1 MKTKTK
7 QWVSVLLL
15 CISLWTL
22 SCNWLTTTSGYE
34 GAFPYSEN
42 TVNIILNCFGVN
54 VDLESSVK
62 YTETSEESSPR
73 LSRGF
78 SNLSEVLSD
87 DGLSISEW
95 RESMSFLSYVIRRTE
110 VYGFLEDMDKDI
122 VTTLHILYYF
132 GYAVTVLYILTI
144 VLVLYAILNHI
155 LKRKNF
161 GAGATACFAIWFIFN
176 LFAVY
181 QLNNIAEDSVI
192 RITGWSIL
200 ALICCIASCVFWRQC
215 YRELQMQNSANDCS
229 LKESILQLYDK
240 VQQVGYNR
248 AVDSSK
254 NTSSSAKGQI
264 YKHTSASWECP
275 ACHSHMTAEKKFC
288 SNCGAKRPAP
298 VYCPKCGYCF
308 TDNAAFCSNCGT
320 PRPKDSDDS
329 TDA

>member
-15 CISLWTL
+15 CVSLWTL

-42 TVNIILNCFGVN
+42 TVNIILNCFGLN

-62 YTETSEESSPR
+62 YTETNEEHNSR

-78 SNLSEVLSD
+78 SNLSEALSD
-87 DGLSISEW
+87 DGISISEW
-95 RESMSFLSYVIRRTE
+95 RESMGFLSYVIRRTE

-132 GYAVTVLYILTI
+132 GYAVTVSYILTI
-144 VLVLYAILNHI
+144 VLTLYAILNHI

-181 QLNNIAEDSVI
+181 QLNNVAEDSVI

-200 ALICCIASCVFWRQC
+200 APICCIASCVFWHQC

-229 LKESILQLYDK
+229 LEESILQVYDK
-240 VQQVGYNR
+240 IKQAGCNR
-248 AVDSSK
+248 VVD
-254 NTSSSAKGQI
+254 
-264 YKHTSASWECP
+264 SWECP

-288 SNCGAKRPAP
+288 SNCGFKRPDP
-298 VYCPKCGYCF
+298 MYCPKCGYRF
-308 TDNAAFCSNCGT
+308 TDNSAFCPNCGT
-320 PRPKDSDDS
+320 ARPKDSDDS

>member
-15 CISLWTL
+15 CVSLWTL
-22 SCNWLTTTSGYE
+22 SCNWLTTTSGYA

-42 TVNIILNCFGVN
+42 TVNIILNCFGLN
-54 VDLESSVK
+54 VDLESSAK
-62 YTETSEESSPR
+62 YTETSEEYNSR

-78 SNLSEVLSD
+78 SNLSEALSD

-110 VYGFLEDMDKDI
+110 VYGFLTDMDKDI
-122 VTTLHILYYF
+122 VIALRSLYYF

-161 GAGATACFAIWFIFN
+161 GAGATICFAIWLIFN
-176 LFAVY
+176 LFAVSE
-181 QLNNIAEDSVI
+181 LNNVAEDSVT

-200 ALICCIASCVFWRQC
+200 ALICCIASCVFWRQY
-215 YRELQMQNSANDCS
+215 YRELQIQNAVNNYS
-229 LKESILQLYDK
+229 LKESILQVYDK
-240 VQQVGYNR
+240 IKQAGCNR
-248 AVDSSK
+248 VAD
-254 NTSSSAKGQI
+254 
-264 YKHTSASWECP
+264 SWECP

-288 SNCGAKRPAP
+288 SNCGSKRPDP
-298 VYCPKCGYCF
+298 MYCPKCGYRF
-308 TDNAAFCSNCGT
+308 TDNSAFCPNCGT
-320 PRPKDSDDS
+320 ARPKDSDDS